1 MRHSLVH
8 SLLVPV
14 LIVPALL
21 LATAAHAGQQTRP
34 AGAFDAINAR
44 GALNIVV
51 EAGKTASV
59 VVSGSDAFI
68 RNLKTDVS
76 GGELR
81 ITLEDNNSN
90 TIHGSDNAKVTITLP
105 ALRQFK
111 IAGAGESVLHN
122 IKGDKLTIVYQGAG
136 SLTADGDIKQ
146 LNLTVQGVGEIDTKA
161 LHAQQVDVKSSGV
174 GHVSVFAS
182 ERLDAKVKGMGEL
195 EYYGKPRSVSKSAQG
210 MGSISAAN

>member
-1 MRHSLVH
+1 MRHSL
-8 SLLVPV
+8 LLPT
-14 LIVPALL
+14 LLLPALL
-21 LATAAHAGQQTRP
+21 LATTAHADQQTRP
-34 AGAFDAINAR
+34 AGNFDAINAR

-59 VVSGSDAFI
+59 VVSGSDLFVKQV
-68 RNLKTDVS
+68 KTDVS

-81 ITLEDNNSN
+81 VTLEDNDGRKIRS
-90 TIHGSDNAKVTITLP
+90 GDNARVTITLP

-111 IAGAGESVLHN
+111 IAGAGESVLRN
-122 IKGDKLTIVYQGAG
+122 IKGDKLTIIYQGAG
-136 SLTADGDIKQ
+136 SLTADGDVKQ
-146 LNLTVQGVGEIDTKA
+146 LDLTVQGVGEIDTKA

-210 MGSISAAN
+210 MGSISAAK